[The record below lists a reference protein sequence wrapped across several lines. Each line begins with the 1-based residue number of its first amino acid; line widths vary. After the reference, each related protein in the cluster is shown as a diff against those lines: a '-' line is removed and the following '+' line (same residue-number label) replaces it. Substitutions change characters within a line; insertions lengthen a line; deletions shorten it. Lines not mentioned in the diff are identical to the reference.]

1 VFSAGESVTGHRA
14 KPLLLWFDLTSQ
26 PQDPELRVACA
37 RYFQLACLTRLDHA
51 FDDVAR
57 LHPDALCFDF
67 DRPDRQR
74 LQALQDLKR
83 AYERLPVLMLTQEH
97 SESLAVWAFRAQVWN
112 YFVKPVPIAELLE
125 SVATIAEIVHGAAS
139 PQVVRRLNP
148 RVPPGL
154 APAPTDARS
163 ARLYPALEY
172 VRQNYGAKLTQAEA
186 AALCGMT
193 RFAFSRHFHE
203 AFGVT
208 FSEHVI
214 RSRIAEARRLLMEG
228 GHTVTDVAYATG
240 FNDASY
246 FARTFRRLAGKLPSD
261 YREATIE
268 SRRAT
273 LSPDRPGTTAVASR
287 GDAVAS

>member
-1 VFSAGESVTGHRA
+1 M
-14 KPLLLWFDLTSQ
+14 
-26 PQDPELRVACA
+26 
-37 RYFQLACLTRLDHA
+37 DHA

-83 AYERLPVLMLTQEH
+83 AYPRLPILMLTQEH
-97 SESLAVWAFRAQVWN
+97 SESLAVWAFRAQIWN
-112 YFVKPVPIAELLE
+112 YLVKPVPIAELIE
-125 SVATIAEIVHGAAS
+125 SITTIAAIVHGSAS
-139 PQVVRRLNP
+139 PRVVHRLDP
-148 RVPPGL
+148 RVPPDL
-154 APAPTDARS
+154 APAPADART

-172 VRQNYGAKLTQAEA
+172 VRQNYGAKLTEAEA
-186 AALCGMT
+186 SALCGMT

-208 FSEHVI
+208 FREHVI
-214 RSRIAEARRLLMEG
+214 RARIAEARRLLMEG
-228 GHTVTDVAYATG
+228 GYSVTDVAYATG

-246 FARTFRRLAGKLPSD
+246 FARTFRRFAGKLPSE
-261 YREATIE
+261 YREAGIA
-268 SRRAT
+268 SRRAAV
-273 LSPDRPGTTAVASR
+273 SPGQPGATTAQPR

>member
-1 VFSAGESVTGHRA
+1 MTGYRT
-14 KPLLLWFDLTSQ
+14 KPLLLWFDLTSR
-26 PQDPELRVACA
+26 PQDPDLRVACA
-37 RYFQLACLTRLDHA
+37 RHFRVVCVTRMDHA
-51 FDDVAR
+51 FDDVGR

-83 AYERLPVLMLTQEH
+83 AYPRLPVLMLTQEH

-112 YFVKPVPIAELLE
+112 YLVKPVPVAELAE
-125 SVATIAEIVHGAAS
+125 SVTTIAEIVHGATW
-139 PQVVRRLNP
+139 PRQVHSLNP
-148 RVPPGL
+148 RIPPDL
-154 APAPTDARS
+154 APAPIDARA

-172 VRQNYGAKLTQAEA
+172 VRQNFGTKLTETEA

-208 FSEHVI
+208 FRDHVI
-214 RSRIAEARRLLMEG
+214 RARIAEARRLLMEG
-228 GHTVTDVAYATG
+228 GYSVTDVAYATG

-246 FARTFRRLAGKLPSD
+246 FTRTFRRFAGWLPSQ
-261 YREATIE
+261 YRDATIAA
-268 SRRAT
+268 RRAAA
-273 LSPDRPGTTAVASR
+273 SPDKSGATAVDSR

>member
-1 VFSAGESVTGHRA
+1 
-14 KPLLLWFDLTSQ
+14 
-26 PQDPELRVACA
+26 
-37 RYFQLACLTRLDHA
+37 
-51 FDDVAR
+51 
-57 LHPDALCFDF
+57 
-67 DRPDRQR
+67 
-74 LQALQDLKR
+74 
-83 AYERLPVLMLTQEH
+83 
-97 SESLAVWAFRAQVWN
+97 
-112 YFVKPVPIAELLE
+112 VPIAELLE